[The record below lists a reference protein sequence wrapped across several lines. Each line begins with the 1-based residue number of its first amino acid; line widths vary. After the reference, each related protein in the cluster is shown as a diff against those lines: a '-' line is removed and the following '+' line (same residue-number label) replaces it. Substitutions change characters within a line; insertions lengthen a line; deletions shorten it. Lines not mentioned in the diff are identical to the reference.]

1 MSIPENIGDR
11 AFSVRKTRIPTEYRE
26 KGIVFQELN
35 ISNVSIFL
43 INCQSNAFLLMNVI
57 ISDISKLVIKTP
69 EQSFYCYL

>member
-1 MSIPENIGDR
+1 M
-11 AFSVRKTRIPTEYRE
+11 RKTRIPTEYRE